1 MFSFSPIRNHGTL
14 IGLFTFAVLLK
25 VADLNEQELRQHYEQ
40 QPYLSAIN
48 ERIADEPA
56 VLIDLLGLKGSAK
69 SLIPAAL
76 FQANSYTQV
85 LVLDGQEKARYT
97 FTDLHTFVEEEK
109 VHFFPSPYK
118 KDDPTKGYDNGAILE
133 RTDVLNQLKQ
143 KTSTGH
149 LVVTYPEALTEK
161 VISRETLQENTF
173 QLKVKEQLDIDF
185 IIEFLTTY
193 GFERTDFVYEAGTF
207 SIRGGIVDIFS
218 YANEKP
224 YRIELFEDQVDSIR
238 MFDPES
244 QLSIKKLNAVT
255 IIPNLEAKEAEHN
268 ITPFLDYLPNN
279 TFITYEDPDY
289 TAEVIDKLYQEAEER
304 FQSAPGNFELKPS
317 EFLDKGQDFLHKL
330 QRFPRIDMGT
340 RERPDAGYRKHF
352 DMQAQPAFNKHFE
365 LLKEALQTN
374 TRQHYHNFIFSESIK
389 QVERI
394 YAIFEDQGAN
404 VSFTP
409 VYKSLHEGFVD
420 QELKLACYSERQIF
434 NRYHKY
440 KQTAYYKAEQALTL
454 KELREL
460 QSGDFITHIDHGVG
474 VFRGLTKISNNGQT
488 QEAVRLEYKGG
499 DMLYVNIHSLYKIS
513 KYQGKEGQNPTL
525 NKLGTNKWAN
535 TKQKAKRKVKDIARD
550 LIKLYAKR
558 KASKG
563 FQFSPDT
570 YLQTQ
575 LEASF
580 LYEDTPDQA
589 KATEDVKHDMES
601 EFPMD
606 RLICGDVGFGKT
618 EVAIRAAFK
627 AITEGKQVAVLV
639 PTTVLSLQHYKTF
652 QERLKDFPVT
662 VDYISRFRS
671 KKQQSQTLK
680 HLEEGKTDLII
691 GTHRLTGKDIK
702 FKDLGLLIV
711 DEEQKFGV
719 STKEKL
725 KGLKAN
731 VDTLTL
737 TATPIP
743 RTLQF
748 SLMGARDF
756 SIINTPPENR
766 QPVET
771 HVEVFDSDKIKN
783 AIEQEMERGG
793 QVFFVHNR
801 VSDIYTIHDTL
812 KDLVP
817 QANIAVGHGQMEG
830 KKLEEVMLN
839 FVDGYYDVLLS
850 TSIVENGLD
859 ISNANT
865 IIINQAQNFGLSDLY
880 QLRGR
885 VGRSNVK
892 AQALLL
898 TPPQS
903 VITQDARRRLSALEE
918 FTDLGSG
925 FNIAMRDLD
934 IRGAGNLLGAEQS
947 GFIAEVGFDM
957 YQKILDEA
965 LQELKHDE
973 FSELFREEE
982 ANQPAPTF
990 RSKDCQI
997 DTDLEIL
1004 IPDYYVSNTEERLNL
1019 YQQLNELKSE
1029 DQLADFKQ
1037 NLEDRFGPVPTA
1049 TNELLDTIRL
1059 KWLGM
1064 EVGIEKII
1072 LKNGKLKA
1080 TFMGSAEN
1088 NEFYQSDKFGE
1099 ILSFVQEHPDECR
1112 FDQQQEGLKL
1122 TIFKVRSI
1130 QEALNTLNRM
1140 ANKAALAEV

>member
-1 MFSFSPIRNHGTL
+1 
-14 IGLFTFAVLLK
+14 
-25 VADLNEQELRQHYEQ
+25 LNEQELINYYQA
-40 QPYLSAIN
+40 QPFIQEVN

-56 VLIDLLGLKGSAK
+56 ALIDLTELKGSAK
-69 SLIPAAL
+69 SVIPAAL
-76 FQANSYTQV
+76 FRSNACTQLLIV
-85 LVLDGQEKARYT
+85 SGQERARYVY
-97 FTDLHTFVEEEK
+97 TDLHAFVSEQK
-109 VHFFPSPYK
+109 IHFFPSPYR
-118 KDDPTKGYDNGAILE
+118 KDDPEKGYDNGAIQE
-133 RTDVLNQLKQ
+133 RTDTMNVARE

-149 LVVTYPEALTEK
+149 LIVTYPEALSEK
-161 VISRETLQENTF
+161 VISQEDLQEHTF
-173 QLKVKEQLDIDF
+173 AIKTGDKLDIDF
-185 IIEFLTTY
+185 IIDFLTTY
-193 GFERTDFVYEAGTF
+193 GFERTDFVFEAGTF

-224 YRIELFEDQVDSIR
+224 YRIEFFEDQVDSIR

-255 IIPNLEAKEAEHN
+255 IIPNMQEKESSEN
-268 ITPFLDYLPNN
+268 IIPFLEYLPNN
-279 TFITYEDPDY
+279 TVLTYDDLDY
-289 TAEVIDKLYQEAEER
+289 TAEVLDKFYHEAEER
-304 FQSAPGNFELKPS
+304 FQQDAESFELKPS
-317 EFLDKGQDFLHKL
+317 EFLDKGQDFKHLVS
-330 QRFPRIDMGT
+330 RFPRIDIST
-340 RERPDAGYRKHF
+340 RSLTDASYQKAFR
-352 DMQAQPAFNKHFE
+352 MQAQPAFNKNFE
-365 LLKEALQTN
+365 LLKEALQKN
-374 TRQHYHNFIFSESIK
+374 TKARYQNLIFSESVK

-394 YAIFEDQGAN
+394 YAIFEDQGEQ
-404 VSFTP
+404 VDFVP
-409 VYKSLHEGFVD
+409 IYQSLHEGFVD
-420 QELKLACYSERQIF
+420 DELKLACYSEHQIF

-440 KQTAYYKAEQALTL
+440 KQTSYYKGEQALTL

-513 KYQGKEGQNPTL
+513 KYQGKEGKSPTL

-535 TKQKAKRKVKDIARD
+535 TKQKAKNKVKDIARD
-550 LIKLYAKR
+550 LIRLYAKR
-558 KASKG
+558 KAARG
-563 FQFSPDT
+563 YRFSPDT
-570 YLQTQ
+570 SLQTQ

-589 KATEDVKHDMES
+589 KATEDIKYDMES
-601 EFPMD
+601 EYPMD

-618 EVAIRAAFK
+618 EVAMRAAFK

-639 PTTVLSLQHYKTF
+639 PTTVLCLQHYKTF

-671 KKQQSQTLK
+671 KKQQNQTLK
-680 HLEEGKTDLII
+680 NLNEGKVDVVI
-691 GTHRLTGKDIK
+691 GTHRLTGKDIG

-719 STKEKL
+719 SSKEKL
-725 KGLKAN
+725 KSMKAN

-743 RTLQF
+743 RTMQF

-756 SIINTPPENR
+756 SIINTPPVNR

-771 HVEVFDSDKIKN
+771 HVEVFDTDKIKT
-783 AIEQEMERGG
+783 AVEQELERGG
-793 QVFFVHNR
+793 QVFFVHNQ
-801 VSDIYTIHDTL
+801 VKDIYTLHDTL

-817 QANIAVGHGQMEG
+817 QAKIAVGHGQMEG

-898 TPPQS
+898 TPGKS
-903 VITQDARRRLSALEE
+903 VMTQDARRRLSALEE

-957 YQKILDEA
+957 YQKILNEA
-965 LQELKHDE
+965 LQELKENE
-973 FSELFREEE
+973 FSELFEEE
-982 ANQPAPTF
+982 NAQKPEKTF
-990 RSKDCQI
+990 TSQDCQI

-1004 IPDYYVSNTEERLNL
+1004 IPDYYVSSSEERLNL
-1019 YQQLNELKSE
+1019 YQKLNGLKDETEL
-1029 DQLADFKQ
+1029 ATFKQ
-1037 NLEDRFGPVPTA
+1037 NLEDRFGPVPRP

-1080 TFMGSAEN
+1080 TFMGSEQN

-1099 ILSFVQEHPDECR
+1099 ILSFVQEHPEECR

-1122 TIFKVRSI
+1122 TIFRVRSI
-1130 QEALNTLNRM
+1130 QEALSTLNRM
-1140 ANKAALAEV
+1140 ANRAAVVTP

>member
-1 MFSFSPIRNHGTL
+1 M
-14 IGLFTFAVLLK
+14 
-25 VADLNEQELRQHYEQ
+25 D
-40 QPYLSAIN
+40 AIN
-48 ERIADEPA
+48 QRIDDEPA
-56 VLIDLLGLKGSAK
+56 ALIDLNGLKGSAK
-69 SLIPAAL
+69 SLLPAVL
-76 FQANSYTQV
+76 FQSNKYTQV
-85 LVLDGQEKARYT
+85 LIVSGQEQARYT
-97 FTDLHTFVEEEK
+97 YTDLHTFIEEQK

-118 KDDPTKGYDNGAILE
+118 KDQPTKGYDNGAILE
-133 RTDVLNQLKQ
+133 RTDVLNSLKH

-149 LVVTYPEALTEK
+149 LVVTYPEALSEK
-161 VISRETLQENTF
+161 VISQEELHENTF
-173 QLKVKEQLDIDF
+173 QVKVKDKLDIDF

-193 GFERTDFVYEAGTF
+193 GFERTDFVFEAGTF

-218 YANEKP
+218 YAHEKP
-224 YRIELFEDQVDSIR
+224 FRVELFEDEVDSIR

-244 QLSIKKLNAVT
+244 QLSIQKLSEVT
-255 IIPNLEAKEAEHN
+255 IIPNLEHKEDQQN
-268 ITPFLDYLPNN
+268 TIPFLSYLPNN
-279 TFITYEDPDY
+279 TILTYDDPDY
-289 TAEVIDKLYQEAEER
+289 TAEVIDKFYHEAEER
-304 FQSAPGNFELKPS
+304 FQDDPNNFELKPS
-317 EFLDKGQDFLHKL
+317 EFLDKGQDFLNL
-330 QRFPRIDMGT
+330 LERFPRIDVGT
-340 RERPDAGYRKHF
+340 RERSDASYQQNF
-352 DMQAQPAFNKHFE
+352 DMQAQPAFNKNFE
-365 LLKEALQTN
+365 LLKEALLKN
-374 TRQHYHNFIFSESIK
+374 TSQKYQNLIFSESVK

-394 YAIFEDQGAN
+394 YAIFEDQGN
-404 VSFTP
+404 EVEFTP
-409 VYKSLHEGFVD
+409 LYQSLHEGFVD
-420 QELKLACYSERQIF
+420 NELKLACYSERQIF

-440 KQTAYYKAEQALTL
+440 KQTSYYKGEQALTL

-589 KATEDVKHDMES
+589 KSTEDVKQDMES

-618 EVAIRAAFK
+618 EVAMRAAFK

-671 KKQQSQTLK
+671 KKQQTQTLK
-680 HLEEGKTDLII
+680 NLEEGNIDIII
-691 GTHRLTGKDIK
+691 GTHRLTGNDIK

-719 STKEKL
+719 SSKEKL

-748 SLMGARDF
+748 SMMGARDF

-771 HVEVFDSDKIKN
+771 HVEVFDSDKIKT

-903 VITQDARRRLSALEE
+903 VLTQDARRRLSALEE

-982 ANQPAPTF
+982 ASQPAPTF

-1029 DQLADFKQ
+1029 EQLSGFKQ

-1049 TNELLDTIRL
+1049 TDELLDTIRL

-1072 LKNGKLKA
+1072 LKNGKLRA

-1130 QEALNTLNRM
+1130 QEALSTLNRM
-1140 ANKAALAEV
+1140 ANKAAMAAP

>member
-1 MFSFSPIRNHGTL
+1 M
-14 IGLFTFAVLLK
+14 
-25 VADLNEQELRQHYEQ
+25 NEQELINYYQA
-40 QPYLSAIN
+40 QPFIKEVN
-48 ERIADEPA
+48 ERIVDEPA
-56 VLIDLLGLKGSAK
+56 ALIDFTELKGSAK
-69 SLIPAAL
+69 SVVPAAL
-76 FQANSYTQV
+76 FQSNAYTQLLIV
-85 LVLDGQEKARYT
+85 SGQERARYVY
-97 FTDLHTFVEEEK
+97 TDLHAFVSEQK
-109 VHFFPSPYK
+109 IHFFPSPYR
-118 KDDPTKGYDNGAILE
+118 KDDPEKGYDNGAIQE
-133 RTDVLNQLKQ
+133 RTDTMNVAKE

-149 LVVTYPEALTEK
+149 LIVTYPEALSEK
-161 VISRETLQENTF
+161 VISQEDLQEHTF
-173 QLKVKEQLDIDF
+173 QIKAGDKLDIDF
-185 IIEFLTTY
+185 ILDFLTTY
-193 GFERTDFVYEAGTF
+193 GFERTDFVFEAGTF

-224 YRIELFEDQVDSIR
+224 YRIEFFEDRVDSIR

-255 IIPNLEAKEAEHN
+255 IIPNMQEKESGEN
-268 ITPFLDYLPNN
+268 IIPFLEYLPNN
-279 TFITYEDPDY
+279 TVLTYDDLDY
-289 TAEVIDKLYQEAEER
+289 TAEVLDKFYHEAEER
-304 FQSAPGNFELKPS
+304 FQQDAASFELKPS
-317 EFLDKGQDFLHKL
+317 EFLDKGQDFKQLVS
-330 QRFPRIDMGT
+330 RFPRIDIST
-340 RERPDAGYRKHF
+340 RALTDASYQKAFR
-352 DMQAQPAFNKHFE
+352 MQAQPAFNKNFE
-365 LLKEALQTN
+365 LLKEALQKN
-374 TRQHYHNFIFSESIK
+374 TKAQYQNLIFSESVK

-394 YAIFEDQGAN
+394 YAIFEDQGEQ
-404 VSFTP
+404 VDFVP
-409 VYKSLHEGFVD
+409 IYQSLHEGFVD
-420 QELKLACYSERQIF
+420 DELKLACYSEHQIF

-440 KQTAYYKAEQALTL
+440 KQTSYYKGEQALTL

-513 KYQGKEGQNPTL
+513 KYQGKEGKSPTL

-535 TKQKAKRKVKDIARD
+535 TKQKAKNKVKDIARD
-550 LIKLYAKR
+550 LIRLYAKR
-558 KASKG
+558 KAARG
-563 FQFSPDT
+563 YRFSPDT
-570 YLQTQ
+570 SLQTQ

-589 KATEDVKHDMES
+589 KATEDIKYDMES
-601 EFPMD
+601 EYPMD

-618 EVAIRAAFK
+618 EVAMRAAFK

-639 PTTVLSLQHYKTF
+639 PTTVLCLQHYKTF

-671 KKQQSQTLK
+671 RKQQTQTLK
-680 HLEEGKTDLII
+680 NLKEGKVDVVI
-691 GTHRLTGKDIK
+691 GTHRLTGKDIG

-719 STKEKL
+719 SSKEKL
-725 KGLKAN
+725 KSMKAN

-743 RTLQF
+743 RTMQF

-756 SIINTPPENR
+756 SIINTPPVNR

-771 HVEVFDSDKIKN
+771 HVEVFDTDKIKT

-793 QVFFVHNR
+793 QVFFVHNQ
-801 VSDIYTIHDTL
+801 VKDIYTLHDTL

-817 QANIAVGHGQMEG
+817 QAKIAVGHGQMEG
-830 KKLEEVMLN
+830 KKLEEIMLN
-839 FVDGYYDVLLS
+839 FVDGFYDVLLS

-898 TPPQS
+898 TPGKS
-903 VITQDARRRLSALEE
+903 VMTQDARRRLSALEE

-957 YQKILDEA
+957 YQKILNEA
-965 LQELKHDE
+965 LQELKENE
-973 FSELFREEE
+973 FSELFEEE
-982 ANQPAPTF
+982 NAQKPEKAFT
-990 RSKDCQI
+990 SQDCQI

-1004 IPDYYVSNTEERLNL
+1004 IPDYYVSSSEERLNL
-1019 YQQLNELKSE
+1019 YQKLNGLKNEEEL
-1029 DQLADFKQ
+1029 ATFKQ
-1037 NLEDRFGPVPTA
+1037 NLEDRFGPVPRP

-1080 TFMGSAEN
+1080 TFMGSEQN

-1099 ILSFVQEHPDECR
+1099 ILSFVQEHPEECR

-1122 TIFKVRSI
+1122 TIFRVRSI
-1130 QEALNTLNRM
+1130 QEALSTLNRM
-1140 ANKAALAEV
+1140 ANRAAVAAP